1 MANHEIAPPVS
12 LEVSD
17 NHTNHS
23 QLTPSNQEFQQL
35 RALIKDGTVS
45 NPNVLKPF
53 GDLELYGGVT
63 PGHDSEGRPTQ
74 IVVETTGRNESSAS
88 RERVQPPEPL
98 KKDSVS
104 PDGGPQ
110 KEVIY
115 QWTLS
120 KPVGKV
126 GQDGNPPKAGPAPGP
141 NSRRQGI
148 AN

>member
-1 MANHEIAPPVS
+1 MANHEIAPPAS
-12 LEVSD
+12 LEVSG

-35 RALIKDGTVS
+35 RALIKDGTES

-53 GDLELYGGVT
+53 GDLQLYSGVT

-88 RERVQPPEPL
+88 REQVQPPEPL
-98 KKDSVS
+98 KKDHVS
-104 PDGGPQ
+104 SEGPVKQ
-110 KEVIY
+110 VIY
-115 QWTLS
+115 QWTLN
-120 KPVGKV
+120 KPVGKI
-126 GQDGNPPKAGPAPGP
+126 GQDGNPPKEGSAPDP
-141 NSRRQGI
+141 NSRRRGI